1 MRRHGYTA
9 MLAAITLL
17 SAAPAAAQQTD
28 QQWLAECERQ
38 TERSERAVH
47 CEVRLSTVPLAAAGL
62 AVDAGPNGGIIVRGG
77 AVRVAEV
84 SARLQ
89 VHAESDAAAAAL
101 ARQVRVVG
109 ATGSLR
115 SEGPE
120 RSSGENWSVTYY
132 VTVPHRTDLDL
143 ATVNGPASVAD
154 VSGQIR
160 IETRNGPLRLENL
173 AGDVHARTRNGPLT
187 VALNGRQWAGAGL
200 DAETV
205 NGPVRLTVPDD
216 YSATLELGTDNGP
229 MSFAPALPVTIV
241 GNVRGHFTTM
251 LGDGGTRVRVVT
263 SNGPFSVHRP

>member
-1 MRRHGYTA
+1 MHRHGYTA
-9 MLAAITLL
+9 MLTAITLL

-38 TERSERAVH
+38 AERSDRAVH

-101 ARQVRVVG
+101 ARQVRVLG
-109 ATGSLR
+109 GTGSLR

-132 VTVPHRTDLDL
+132 VTVPHSTNLDL

-154 VSGQIR
+154 VAGQIR

-187 VALNGRQWAGAGL
+187 VVLDGRHWDGAGL

-205 NGPVRLTVPDD
+205 NGPVRLTVPDN

-229 MSFAPALPVTIV
+229 MSLASALPLTVV
-241 GNVRGHFTTM
+241 GDLRGRFTTM

>member
-1 MRRHGYTA
+1 MRRHGYTM

-17 SAAPAAAQQTD
+17 SAAPASAQQTD

-38 TERSERAVH
+38 AERSDRAVH

-77 AVRVAEV
+77 NVRVAEV

-89 VHAESDAAAAAL
+89 VQAESDAAAAAL
-101 ARQVRVVG
+101 ARQVRVLG
-109 ATGSLR
+109 GTGSLR

-120 RSSGENWSVTYY
+120 RSGAESWSVTYY
-132 VTVPHRTDLDL
+132 VTVPHQTNLDL

-160 IETRNGPLRLENL
+160 IETRNGPLRLEHL

-187 VALNGRQWAGAGL
+187 VVLDGQQWDGGGL

-205 NGPVRLTVPDD
+205 NGPVRLTVPHD
-216 YSATLELGTDNGP
+216 YSATLEFGTDNGP
-229 MSFAPALPVTIV
+229 MSLASALPITVT
-241 GNVRGHFTTM
+241 GDLRGRFTTM
-251 LGDGGTRVRVVT
+251 LGEGGNRVRVVT